1 VPTAIPI
8 SHAAKIAAPARSI
21 GSLRPVWLI
30 VIWVLVML
38 LMGAVANPD
47 TATGPADPQQ
57 LGMAF

>member
-1 VPTAIPI
+1 MPTALPI
-8 SHAAKIAAPARSI
+8 SHAAKITVPARPI

-30 VIWVLVML
+30 VIWALVML

-57 LGMAF
+57 LGMVF